1 MKRIKLFEEFRPS
14 GGILP
19 TREIN
24 DDELKELVHKNCN
37 DFLEILKSADYDLF
51 AAKESFLFR
60 KSVDIGDMVYSNPVS
75 AEHERIA
82 PYSPTGN
89 YHNLVLSNLES
100 WKEYPKRNKSI
111 CTGRFSRI
119 QIARGKETYLVIPYD
134 STKIGIA
141 PSVDMWW
148 AFKSI
153 TKVLYPEQKYEDP
166 GLLIEWFRS
175 VMEVVEKQ
183 EGKKA
188 SDVSWQELKSS
199 LDKMYPEFSKAK
211 HQSPSVYKKNKP
223 TNAYFPGYESKLTL
237 LQNMEKVLDPNKHG
251 FSIGYMKD
259 IPGIFSKRSAECWL
273 QDECLM
279 VNWKLLMDKTKE
291 EIRTIFEGVSL

>member
-1 MKRIKLFEEFRPS
+1 
-14 GGILP
+14 
-19 TREIN
+19 
-24 DDELKELVHKNCN
+24 
-37 DFLEILKSADYDLF
+37 
-51 AAKESFLFR
+51 
-60 KSVDIGDMVYSNPVS
+60 
-75 AEHERIA
+75 
-82 PYSPTGN
+82 
-89 YHNLVLSNLES
+89 
-100 WKEYPKRNKSI
+100 
-111 CTGRFSRI
+111 
-119 QIARGKETYLVIPYD
+119 
-134 STKIGIA
+134 
-141 PSVDMWW
+141 MWW

-153 TKVLYPEQKYEDP
+153 TKVQYPEQKYEDP

-175 VMEVVEKQ
+175 VMEVIEKQ

-211 HQSPSVYKKNKP
+211 HQSPSIHKKNKP

>member
-1 MKRIKLFEEFRPS
+1 MKWIKLYEEFRPS
-14 GGILP
+14 GGVLP
-19 TREIN
+19 AREIN
-24 DDELKELVHKNCN
+24 EEELKQFVRKNCG

-60 KSVDIGDMVYSNPVS
+60 KSVDIGDMIYSNPGS
-75 AEHERIA
+75 AGHERIA

-111 CTGRFSRI
+111 CTSKFSRI
-119 QIARGKETYLVIPYD
+119 SIARGKETYLVIPYD
-134 STKIGIA
+134 TTKIGIA

-153 TKVLYPEQKYEDP
+153 TKVLYPEQKYENP

-175 VMEVVEKQ
+175 VMEVVEKH
-183 EGKKA
+183 EGKKV

-211 HQSPSVYKKNKP
+211 YQSPSVHRKNKQ
-223 TNAYFPGYESKLTL
+223 TNAYFPGYDKRLTL
-237 LQNMEKVLDPNKHG
+237 LQNLEVVLDPSKHG
-251 FSIGYMKD
+251 FSIGYMRD
-259 IPGIFSKRSAECWL
+259 IPSIFSQSSVECWF
-273 QDECLM
+273 QEDCLM
-279 VNWKLLMDKTKE
+279 VKWDLLKDKGKE
-291 EIRTIFEGVSL
+291 EIRSIFE